1 MALLFYCIF
10 EETLES
16 KLIWKAFYT
25 EPISR
30 NYCDISNYAKGVKYK
45 LFHECMNIKMV
56 QLHNC
61 LVNNVCVPSRQVHF
75 IFDCN

>member
-10 EETLES
+10 KETLES
-16 KLIWKAFYT
+16 KLIGKLSIQNLFLGIIVT
-25 EPISR
+25 FQIML
-30 NYCDISNYAKGVKYK
+30 KGVKYK

-75 IFDCN
+75 I